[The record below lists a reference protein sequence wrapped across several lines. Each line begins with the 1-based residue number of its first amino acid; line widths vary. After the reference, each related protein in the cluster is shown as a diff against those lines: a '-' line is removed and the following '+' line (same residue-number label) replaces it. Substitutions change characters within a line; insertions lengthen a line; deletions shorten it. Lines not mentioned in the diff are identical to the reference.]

1 MEIKNLKELDF
12 EITIEEAGSF
22 DIEQEIYDI
31 QILDYS
37 IDVTIFADGYNEKDD
52 GDYYNPPSYEI
63 TVDNCEV
70 QINAIWEDGEEVTDE
85 VDSSFI
91 LEASKFIN
99 EYVVIL

>member
-37 IDVTIFADGYNEKDD
+37 IDVTVYADGYNKKYD
-52 GDYYNPPSYEI
+52 GSLYDPPFNEI
-63 TVDNCEV
+63 IVDNCRVE
-70 QINAIWEDGEEVTDE
+70 IDTIWEDGEEVTDE

-91 LEASKFIN
+91 LEVSKFIN
-99 EYVVIL
+99 EYVVIN